1 MPVPVSDIRTLRVY
15 VRGVM
20 GKAKHH
26 APNVDEIILALAG
39 AVITW
44 KNSAA
49 LQVRTAPGG
58 GMGRALTFTSTR
70 GRTYALSYNHSTQ
83 SIDLKRGNFQGT
95 VLHSFSNATPLSQVA
110 AIFAAL

>member
-1 MPVPVSDIRTLRVY
+1 MPVPVSDIKTLRVY
-15 VRGVM
+15 IRGVM

-26 APNVDEIILALAG
+26 AQNVDEIILALAG

-44 KNSAA
+44 KNSTA

-58 GMGRALTFTSTR
+58 GLGRALTFTSVR
-70 GRTYALSYNHSTQ
+70 RRTYALSYNHRSQ
-83 SIDLKRGNFQGT
+83 SIDLKRDNFQGA

-110 AIFAAL
+110 AIF